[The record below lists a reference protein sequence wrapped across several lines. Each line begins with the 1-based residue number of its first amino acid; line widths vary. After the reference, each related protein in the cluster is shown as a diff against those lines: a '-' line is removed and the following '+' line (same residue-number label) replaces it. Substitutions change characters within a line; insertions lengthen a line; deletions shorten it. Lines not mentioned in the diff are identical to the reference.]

1 MKKIAAFVTSR
12 NTAVTRNVYLTFR
25 EVSFTGE
32 LAELLDA
39 AHAKSNPS
47 PHDPETPVARPFD
60 FPENPATPIP
70 MTKEISEGVAFTS
83 TTAFRDELAG
93 SPEAEERIHDNR
105 QVRLSAVLPDA
116 EIQKVIRRLA
126 QKRGIDLISLP
137 SVMTFSGQPAL
148 SRLGH
153 RRCGATAALSADNSQ
168 VELDLYRPETGEA
181 LLEKDAILRPTI
193 RTTIPTG
200 HTAVVAVK
208 RPDGANRL
216 VLVQAQIFEDPVA
229 PVPEVVPN
237 ESVPKAE

>member
-1 MKKIAAFVTSR
+1 MKPILIATGLCRLLILPAFADPAIETRIFDVTPHFIR
-12 NTAVTRNVYLTFR
+12 ADLD
-25 EVSFTGE
+25 ETGRW
-32 LAELLDA
+32 LALNGIDG
-39 AHAKSNPS
+39 
-47 PHDPETPVARPFD
+47 ETPTAK
-60 FPENPATPIP
+60 ATL
-70 MTKEISEGVAFTS
+70 ES
-83 TTAFRDELAG
+83 AG
-93 SPEAEERIHDNR
+93 IE
-105 QVRLSAVLPDA
+105 
-116 EIQKVIRRLA
+116 
-126 QKRGIDLISLP
+126 
-137 SVMTFSGQPAL
+137 MTFSGQPAL

-153 RRCGATAALSADNSQ
+153 RRCGATAVLSADNSQ
-168 VELDLYRPETGEA
+168 VELDLYLPETGEA